1 MDEKKMAALLS
12 IIVKNIKA
20 TLTKKNIPI
29 TTLEKGI
36 VVQNVLNN
44 ISITISEGL
53 SNVLNIREKD
63 LENLIKKSLQE
74 WKTQM
79 LPSNSFLKFE

>member
-1 MDEKKMAALLS
+1 MDEEKMAALLS
-12 IIVKNIKA
+12 IIIKNIKA

-36 VVQNVLNN
+36 VVQNVLDN

-53 SNVLNIREKD
+53 SSVLNIKEND
-63 LENLIKKSLQE
+63 LEGLIKKSLQE
-74 WKTQM
+74 WKTQT